1 MANTIGTSTLSET
14 WRIKYMKS
22 TLETNLRK
30 AMVSREIFNVDESGA
45 FYIANPYGSQPTA
58 SIAAIAGTYS
68 VSTFTTTDDTLTITE
83 QVTYAEH
90 IFEFEELLARVDLWM
105 SRVDELSYAVAQRAD
120 QYVLNEVLENA
131 TGAYTTPAGGFT
143 TAANVVTIFSNL
155 LGKVAG
161 FAESYKGLFLVV
173 ENTDL
178 PGIIQAAGSNGFT
191 TADMVLRNGWVNSY
205 MGVDIYVV
213 RTGTFIDATTTT
225 ASGTKT
231 WTNSGL
237 RMFGVKNVATYA
249 CPGGIHVDEK
259 KVTAKTGRELSVW
272 MNIGAKLWTPKS
284 DLIVEI
290 TLSS

>member
-30 AMVSREIFNVDESGA
+30 AMVAREIFNVDESGS
-45 FYIANPYGSQPTA
+45 FYIANPYGNQPTA
-58 SIAAIAGTYS
+58 SVAAIAGTYA
-68 VSTFTTTDDTLTITE
+68 VSTVTTTDDTLTVTE

-90 IFEFEELLARVDLWM
+90 IFEFEQLCARVDLWM

-120 QYVLNEVLENA
+120 AWVLNEILESS
-131 TGAYTTPAGGFT
+131 TGTYSTPAGGFT
-143 TAANVVTIFSNL
+143 TAANVITILSNL

-161 FAESYKGLFLVV
+161 YSETYKGLFLVI
-173 ENTDL
+173 ESTDL
-178 PGIIQAAGSNGFT
+178 PGVIQAAGSNGFT
-191 TADMVLRNGWVNSY
+191 MADMTLRNGWVTSY
-205 MGVDIYVV
+205 MGIDIYCV

-231 WTNSGL
+231 WTNAGL
-237 RMFGVKNVATYA
+237 RMFGVKGVATYA
-249 CPGGIHVDEK
+249 CPGGINVDEK
-259 KVTAKTGRELSVW
+259 KVTLKTGKELSVW

-290 TLSS
+290 TLA